1 MATWGAWVK
10 VCRGAL
16 VLTVVTACASQEPAQ
31 QPVSPV
37 APAAPP
43 LSEPPSGE
51 PVASD
56 AEGTP
61 PEPPAAV
68 VATDAPQPNADED
81 TPEGRRERLL
91 RIDRMTRPMPAAMNE
106 PARPT
111 KLKPGLYQCSV
122 GQGYKLRD
130 CLVEKDSEGR
140 TLLEIGRGNLIAAR
154 GVIWDEGRG
163 LHFEGYL
170 TDQRPFGC
178 FSCQDRCY
186 IEPKQCGC
194 QVAPLEVAEAC
205 IAQSVSIDFKGA
217 GNTFRGEMTYHQF
230 WPTFEGQ
237 GGERHLVVASR
248 EEKHPVRLIFSK
260 PICGSGKLDGSC
272 APIRSTPNRGGSLGE

>member
-1 MATWGAWVK
+1 MAMWGGWTK
-10 VCRGAL
+10 VCRAAQAL
-16 VLTVVTACASQEPAQ
+16 TLVTACASHEPAQ
-31 QPVSPV
+31 QPSPPL
-37 APAAPP
+37 ATAATP
-43 LSEPPSGE
+43 LSEPPSAE
-51 PVASD
+51 PATSV

-68 VATDAPQPNADED
+68 VAADAPQPSVDDD

-91 RIDRMTRPMPAAMNE
+91 RIDRLTRPTPPAMNE
-106 PARPT
+106 PARAA
-111 KLKPGLYQCSV
+111 KLKPGLYRCSV

-130 CLVEKDSEGR
+130 CLVEKDAEGR
-140 TLLEIGRGNLIAAR
+140 TLLEIGSGNLIAAR
-154 GVIWDEGRG
+154 GVIWDRGGG
-163 LHFEGYL
+163 LHFEGWL
-170 TDQRPFGC
+170 TDKRPFGC
-178 FSCQDRCY
+178 FGCQDRCY
-186 IEPKQCGC
+186 VDPTKCGC
-194 QVAPLEVAEAC
+194 KPPPFEVAEAC
-205 IAQSVSIDFKGA
+205 VVQSVSIDFRGA